1 MHDYNWKR
9 GVRSHFATAS
19 PDCGERINSGK
30 TIFGRRSGSRQKG
43 VLYTHPTAC
52 HRLGW
57 SVRYYVGSRQA
68 RALIVPSETPCGF
81 LSLQRRDHPHD
92 SLRPERCATA
102 SCIITFSFLL
112 GSLSTFFPRSS
123 AIHSFRSTDC
133 RFRPAV
139 VSSQRLSHPTPHP
152 TLFDSAVRVDSWCL
166 MHDGAESQRY
176 FG

>member
-81 LSLQRRDHPHD
+81 LSLLRRDHPHTTHTAAGT
-92 SLRPERCATA
+92 LRNRQLHHHLL
-102 SCIITFSFLL
+102 FSPWK
-112 GSLSTFFPRSS
+112 SKHFFPALFRHPQLSFNGLQVPTRSR
-123 AIHSFRSTDC
+123 IVSTSV
-133 RFRPAV
+133 PP
-139 VSSQRLSHPTPHP
+139 HPTPP
-152 TLFDSAVRVDSWCL
+152 PLRYSTLLFAWIL
-166 MHDGAESQRY
+166 GA
-176 FG
+176 